1 MNETY
6 RILIADDEPLVQIG
20 LKSMLD
26 RDFPSFEVVGT
37 ASNGREALKLIGD
50 LSPDVVISDIKMPI
64 MTGPEL
70 IEKSHE
76 IHGPRP
82 VFIMLTAYEDFNM
95 ARSAFSNEACDYLVK
110 IELSPD
116 ALGKALDHAARKLGE
131 LPGDKN
137 AVPDIRMGA
146 KESGD
151 VSDEEFRQI
160 FAIKLLNNVFTD
172 KEALMTQA
180 AINRMDLDHDRFI
193 AVYGELMFEGNV
205 SESRMLTLYSSTA
218 AMTKDILSKY
228 APAYMVTNDRQHFT
242 FIFYFSAG
250 DAVADEMELI
260 QDGLDNAI
268 DMINSYFSVKLRFG
282 IGTAVSDPT
291 ELHVSFE
298 EARTAIEQTDENTPV
313 RFFSHIVGANRRS
326 GKDKLIASIRQ
337 YVDENLDGKLQLG
350 EVAETF
356 GLSSAYL
363 STIFK
368 KSTDVGFSEYVYTK
382 KIEKAKEMLLKDD
395 MKIYEVAD
403 ALSFESSYY
412 FSKVFKKVEG
422 VSPREWINSKL

>member
-26 RDFPSFEVVGT
+26 RDFPSFEVAGT
-37 ASNGREALKLIGD
+37 ASNGREALELIGK
-50 LSPDVVISDIKMPI
+50 LSPDIVISDIKMPI
-64 MTGPEL
+64 MSGLEL
-70 IEKSHE
+70 IEKSHG
-76 IHGPRP
+76 IHGSRP

-110 IELSPD
+110 IELSTE
-116 ALGKALDHAARKLGE
+116 ALGKALDHAVRKLDEISG
-131 LPGDKN
+131 GKHTDASHDSDK
-137 AVPDIRMGA
+137 A
-146 KESGD
+146 GD

-172 KEALMTQA
+172 RNALMTQA
-180 AINRMDLDHDRFI
+180 SENRIDLSYDRFI
-193 AVYGELMFEGNV
+193 VVYGSLGFEGNV
-205 SESRMLTLYSSTA
+205 NESRMLTLYSSTA
-218 AMTKDILSKY
+218 AMTRDILGKY
-228 APAYMVTNDRQHFT
+228 APSYMVANDRQHFT
-242 FIFYFSAG
+242 FIFYFNEW

-268 DMINSYFSVKLRFG
+268 EMINNYFSVKLYFG

-298 EARTAIEQTDENTPV
+298 EARTAIERTDENTPI

-326 GKDKLIASIRQ
+326 GKDRLIASIQQ
-337 YVDENLDGKLQLG
+337 YVEDNLGGRLQLS

-356 GLSSAYL
+356 GLSAAYL

-382 KIEKAKEMLLKDD
+382 KIEKAKEMLLNDD

-422 VSPREWINSKL
+422 ISPREWINSKL